1 MLLMFLLH
9 TNYKYSG
16 ETIFFYIYK
25 IILYVFFTGN
35 KLFAFFM
42 CASDVIS
49 LCWKGLSPLLWCLKW
64 LLIGL
69 FTLLL
74 LPLILALFVLMAGLQ
89 WMGVD
94 VNSEWPI
101 VLICVICI
109 IGLIW
114 FCCHCCG
121 ALYNHDSRSEWEA
134 LKHSFTPMLAG
145 GAGVKNFII

>member
-1 MLLMFLLH
+1 
-9 TNYKYSG
+9 
-16 ETIFFYIYK
+16 
-25 IILYVFFTGN
+25 
-35 KLFAFFM
+35 
-42 CASDVIS
+42 
-49 LCWKGLSPLLWCLKW
+49 
-64 LLIGL
+64 L

-74 LPLILALFVLMAGLQ
+74 LPLILALFLLMAGLQ

-121 ALYNHDSRSEWEA
+121 ALYNFDSRTEWEG

-145 GAGVKNFII
+145 GVGVIIHYNLN